1 MESLLGQLHAAG
13 AWAGLAS
20 LLYLALIAFL
30 GCVAAL
36 SNRPV
41 RRTSALKVLRLLW
54 VRRETGRRSPD
65 SHEPRRRGSS

>member
-1 MESLLGQLHAAG
+1 
-13 AWAGLAS
+13 

-65 SHEPRRRGSS
+65 SHEPRRRGSSWRRSAGPCRLAGLL